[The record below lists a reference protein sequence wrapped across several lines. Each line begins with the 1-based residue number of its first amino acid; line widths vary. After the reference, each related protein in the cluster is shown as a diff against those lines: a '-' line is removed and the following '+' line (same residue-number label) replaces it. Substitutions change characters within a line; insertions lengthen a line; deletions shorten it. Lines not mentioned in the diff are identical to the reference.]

1 MFAKSQT
8 LLKMRIQHY
17 QLTFGT
23 MIGINL
29 A

>member
-8 LLKMRIQHY
+8 LLKMRIQPLP
-17 QLTFGT
+17 LTFGT
-23 MIGINL
+23 MIGLNL